1 MEFGHRHF
9 SHMLAAFPL
18 HIVGETEEE
27 KELILRSLRHWIGL
41 EGDLRGFSF
50 TGAASIATKLG
61 LGDETLA
68 YLRSLMHLIKPN
80 TMYKEAG
87 PVIET
92 PLAGA
97 ESIHDIAS
105 EQRERIYVFPAVPK
119 EWPESVFHQRGQK
132 EVFLLAPF
140 GRRGARL
147 GYIFAVL
154 PESPAGS

>member
-97 ESIHDIAS
+97 ESIHDIFAS
-105 EQRERIYVFPAVPK
+105 EQR
-119 EWPESVFHQRGQK
+119 
-132 EVFLLAPF
+132 
-140 GRRGARL
+140 GADL
-147 GYIFAVL
+147 CI
-154 PESPAGS
+154 PCSP